1 MRAFGEVERLLTARE
16 PMLVQ
21 FYARVNTNASPLWVT
36 DDVQIERDFRK
47 VPTAVEATMWT

>member
-1 MRAFGEVERLLTARE
+1 MRAFGEVERLLTERE